1 MSTCRRKLRAL
12 LINDTS
18 LRGHHGSALAV
29 SQLIALAAQA
39 GIVVE
44 HGWER
49 DRAAAEALETD
60 CDRFDLVIVNGEGSV
75 HHNSRSAVRIAAL
88 ASDLAARGRPAYL
101 VNTSVAANSCPVLA
115 GLSTFRLRF
124 VRDSQTQRLL
134 AKAGLSSHLVHDLTL
149 TWAGFP
155 RARSTG
161 NLLVTDASEQGK
173 TARLL
178 QLSRSWGGA
187 RMITFR
193 TNPPWP
199 VRGGRVS
206 RRLSFEVKRLASSFL
221 PASPW
226 TSRYA
231 GAIRSGD
238 EIVRLMSDRARGI
251 VCGRYHAV
259 CFALRMFLPFI
270 STEGNT
276 GKIGALLSDV
286 GLASRLVELE
296 TLESTD
302 GPPEIQPL
310 SAIETR
316 RLADFLEAVTASAHK
331 MFRTIAEDARRVS
344 ETGMDGGLI
353 RSGGLSH

>member
-1 MSTCRRKLRAL
+1 
-12 LINDTS
+12 
-18 LRGHHGSALAV
+18 V
-29 SQLIALAAQA
+29 SQLVTLAAQA

-44 HGWER
+44 HGWEW
-49 DRAAAEALETD
+49 DRAEAAVLETD
-60 CDRFDLVIVNGEGSV
+60 CNRFDFVIVNGEGSV

-88 ASDLAARGRPAYL
+88 ASGLAARGRPAYL
-101 VNTSVAANSCPVLA
+101 INTGVEANSCQVLA

-134 AKAGLSSHLVHDLTL
+134 ARAGLSSHLVHDLTL

-161 NLLVTDASEQGK
+161 NLLVTDSSEQGK

-178 QLSRSWGGA
+178 KLSRSWAGA

-199 VRGGRVS
+199 VRGGAS
-206 RRLSFEVKRLASSFL
+206 RRLTFEAKRLVSSFL

-226 TSRYA
+226 TSRYS
-231 GAIRSGD
+231 GAVRSGD
-238 EIVRLMSDRARGI
+238 EIVRLMSNSARGI
-251 VCGRYHAV
+251 ICGRYHAV

-276 GKIGALLSDV
+276 GKIGALLSDA

-296 TLESTD
+296 ALESTD
-302 GPPEIQPL
+302 GPPEIEPL
-310 SAIETR
+310 SAIEAR
-316 RLADFLEAVTASAHK
+316 RLADFLDKVTASAHK

-344 ETGMDGGLI
+344 ETGIAGGLT
-353 RSGGLSH
+353 RSDGLYH

>member
-1 MSTCRRKLRAL
+1 MR
-12 LINDTS
+12 
-18 LRGHHGSALAV
+18 
-29 SQLIALAAQA
+29 LAAGWKLPSARIGCVHSVLSSGSHDHVDVSSQA
-39 GIVVE
+39 ASPAHQRYVLAGPPRFRSCRVTA
-44 HGWER
+44 HRPRGPGR
-49 DRAAAEALETD
+49 DRGRARLGVGQAAAEVLETD

-101 VNTSVAANSCPVLA
+101 VNTSVEANSCPVLA

-276 GKIGALLSDV
+276 GKIGALL
-286 GLASRLVELE
+286 
-296 TLESTD
+296 
-302 GPPEIQPL
+302 
-310 SAIETR
+310 
-316 RLADFLEAVTASAHK
+316 
-331 MFRTIAEDARRVS
+331 
-344 ETGMDGGLI
+344 
-353 RSGGLSH
+353 